1 MMGPSG
7 TTGSCLVFSPPSL
20 SDTAPPGVNCLRV
33 DEGGKGRAEVEPGT
47 AEELF
52 RVTGEVR
59 RGGASVVCSSQRPAN
74 TGPGE

>member
-7 TTGSCLVFSPPSL
+7 TTGSGLVFSPPSL
-20 SDTAPPGVNCLRV
+20 PDTAPPGVNCLRV

-52 RVTGEVR
+52 GVTREVQ
-59 RGGASVVCSSQRPAN
+59 RGGVSVVCSLQRPTN